1 MEANN
6 PADPKSNDVD
16 NIRNILFGEQIRQV
30 TNQFDQVERSIN
42 SLRTENQN
50 LRQAL
55 EMEVSKR
62 EQEIKKLEA
71 LLQAKTQELDAL
83 INSQIDTLGSIFK
96 KHQKEMSAIE
106 NEMISQFE
114 KAILEYRKKST
125 K

>member
-6 PADPKSNDVD
+6 PADEKSNDVD

-30 TNQFDQVERSIN
+30 TNQFDLVEKSIN
-42 SLRTENQN
+42 SLRIENQN

-62 EQEIKKLEA
+62 EQEIKKLEG
-71 LLQAKTQELDAL
+71 LVQAKTQELDAL
-83 INSQIDTLGSIFK
+83 INSQIDTLGSIFT
-96 KHQKEMSAIE
+96 KHQKEIIDTDK
-106 NEMISQFE
+106 EMVSQIE